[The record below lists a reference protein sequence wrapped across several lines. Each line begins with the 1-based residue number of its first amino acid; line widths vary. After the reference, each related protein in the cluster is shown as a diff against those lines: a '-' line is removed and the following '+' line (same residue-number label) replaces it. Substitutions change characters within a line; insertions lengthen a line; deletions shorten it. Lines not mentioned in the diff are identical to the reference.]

1 LGLQPHR
8 PNHLRGNCLWAL
20 WGWRREGG
28 YFHIRRSHYGIW
40 PHFLWTPPGSSEM
53 LAFIPVDAVDPAEWH
68 TWPWWQKLMWW
79 RIWHGRPR
87 DLFWFDGQIAKERNP
102 NHDG

>member
-1 LGLQPHR
+1 
-8 PNHLRGNCLWAL
+8 
-20 WGWRREGG
+20 
-28 YFHIRRSHYGIW
+28 
-40 PHFLWTPPGSSEM
+40 M